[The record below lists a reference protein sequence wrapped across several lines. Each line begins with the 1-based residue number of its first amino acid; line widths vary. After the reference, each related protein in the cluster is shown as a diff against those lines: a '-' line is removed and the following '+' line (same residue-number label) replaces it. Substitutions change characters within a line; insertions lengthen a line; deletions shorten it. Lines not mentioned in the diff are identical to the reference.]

1 MVDVD
6 DVVTDVVAD
15 NVIMGGALGRHYL
28 CVLYSGVSLVVFWGQ
43 HNTSSRLQ
51 GVASSRL
58 HFFAWW
64 GLLGG
69 RALAR

>member
-1 MVDVD
+1 MD
-6 DVVTDVVAD
+6 DAVTDVVAD
-15 NVIMGGALGRHYL
+15 NVIMGGVLGGHYL

-58 HFFAWW
+58 RIFAWW
-64 GLLGG
+64 GLHGG
-69 RALAR
+69 WALAR